1 MSFFH
6 RFLVSAIHCYVI
18 ELENPH
24 FARELSIY
32 DDAKKEMP
40 DILTGLLKY
49 PFMNLSKVSTL
60 RCLQSAWYVALLS
73 SVSVNWASAQSN
85 QPTDEVLVQSGRL
98 TQRQFDAPTSIF
110 TIDELIGVRSQ
121 LFCWVQSTPQ
131 ACIEPAPDFN
141 SIPSKAL

>member
-1 MSFFH
+1 
-6 RFLVSAIHCYVI
+6 VSAIHRYVI
-18 ELENPH
+18 ESENPH

-49 PFMNLSKVSTL
+49 PFMNLSKLSTL
-60 RCLQSAWYVALLS
+60 HCLQSAWYIALLS
-73 SVSVNWASAQSN
+73 SASVNWAYAQSHLPLPLPP
-85 QPTDEVLVQSGRL
+85 QQ
-98 TQRQFDAPTSIF
+98 
-110 TIDELIGVRSQ
+110 LIGVRSQ